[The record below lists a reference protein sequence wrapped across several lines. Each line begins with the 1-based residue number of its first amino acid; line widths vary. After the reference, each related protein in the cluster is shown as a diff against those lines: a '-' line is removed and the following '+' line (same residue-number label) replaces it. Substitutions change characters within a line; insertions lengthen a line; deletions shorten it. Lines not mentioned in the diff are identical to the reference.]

1 MIICFYKNRF
11 AIDLGYSSFTNG
23 VFDMQSVVVSA
34 VLQLIVEMFV
44 DVLSA
49 QVEHTQG
56 LPPSDYFFQFRNIEI
71 MIIHVAAYLPAMDWV
86 KCRTMLME

>member
-1 MIICFYKNRF
+1 MMICFYKTRF

-23 VFDMQSVVVSA
+23 VFDIQTVVVSA

-44 DVLSA
+44 DVISA

-56 LPPSDYFFQFRNIEI
+56 LPPSDFFFQFRNFEI
-71 MIIHVAAYLPAMDWV
+71 IITHIAA
-86 KCRTMLME
+86 